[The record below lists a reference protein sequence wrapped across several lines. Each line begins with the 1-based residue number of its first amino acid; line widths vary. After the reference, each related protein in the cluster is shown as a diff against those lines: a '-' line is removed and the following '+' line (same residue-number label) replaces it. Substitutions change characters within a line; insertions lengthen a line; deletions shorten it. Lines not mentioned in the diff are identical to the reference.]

1 MTSAER
7 VSIGFS
13 GGQVVEVRID
23 DGKLKD
29 LRKALEKGDGWLD
42 IDAEE
47 GAVSIDLSQV
57 VFIRSATTPRENRLQ
72 RVKPRRLLL
81 GAAAA
86 VAGAALWWRKNP
98 SVCPYGQRLWVEV
111 PHPLITRGRAARGP
125 RPEAGRADPRG
136 RPRDRL
142 LHP

>member
-42 IDAEE
+42 LDAEE
-47 GAVSIDLSQV
+47 GMVAIDLTQV
-57 VFIRSATTPRENRLQ
+57 VFLRSATTPQ
-72 RVKPRRLLL
+72 RI
-81 GAAAA
+81 GF
-86 VAGAALWWRKNP
+86 G
-98 SVCPYGQRLWVEV
+98 G
-111 PHPLITRGRAARGP
+111 
-125 RPEAGRADPRG
+125 
-136 RPRDRL
+136 
-142 LHP
+142 

>member
-29 LRKALEKGDGWLD
+29 LRKALEKGGGWLD
-42 IDAEE
+42 LEAEE

-57 VFIRSATTPRENRLQ
+57 VFIRSATTPQ
-72 RVKPRRLLL
+72 RI
-81 GAAAA
+81 GFS
-86 VAGAALWWRKNP
+86 G
-98 SVCPYGQRLWVEV
+98 
-111 PHPLITRGRAARGP
+111 
-125 RPEAGRADPRG
+125 
-136 RPRDRL
+136 
-142 LHP
+142 

>member
-42 IDAEE
+42 LEAEE
-47 GAVSIDLSQV
+47 GMVAIDLSKV
-57 VFIRSATTPRENRLQ
+57 VFIRSATTPS
-72 RVKPRRLLL
+72 KI
-81 GAAAA
+81 GFS
-86 VAGAALWWRKNP
+86 G
-98 SVCPYGQRLWVEV
+98 
-111 PHPLITRGRAARGP
+111 
-125 RPEAGRADPRG
+125 
-136 RPRDRL
+136 
-142 LHP
+142 

>member
-42 IDAEE
+42 LDAEE
-47 GAVSIDLSQV
+47 GMVAIDLSQV
-57 VFIRSATTPRENRLQ
+57 VFIRSATTPQ
-72 RVKPRRLLL
+72 RI
-81 GAAAA
+81 GF
-86 VAGAALWWRKNP
+86 G
-98 SVCPYGQRLWVEV
+98 G
-111 PHPLITRGRAARGP
+111 
-125 RPEAGRADPRG
+125 
-136 RPRDRL
+136 
-142 LHP
+142 